1 MDFNIT
7 EGVDVPI
14 DVIHAD
20 LTTFRTDDIDA
31 DAVAPEIDT
40 DIDTLLSGYEMW
52 VESEGHPKSTSS
64 TYRRGVKH
72 YFWIL
77 HHDDGNTVTDIE
89 PSRVKDYLKVMA
101 TPSLATDTDDDTDI
115 EPYAD
120 NTIRGRHAGIKR
132 FYDWLGEQSNGATLD
147 NPADITIDF
156 LENKTKKEQELNDAG
171 FFALTPDQKDRL
183 ANNVESPAMRNE
195 LLIRLAYQT
204 GARVSELVVLELE
217 DIDTSNRTVDIP
229 AIKSKGRTVPY
240 DQQLDTLLD
249 TYLNERRTALPGVPE
264 SNPYIFPSQEG
275 NRSEKGKYEHITESH
290 ANAVVVEAADN
301 AGLRREYGTD
311 KRGYTKTVPTM
322 HTLRHAY
329 AVQSIKNGMNLRDL
343 QIALGHS
350 DIRNTLEYLKALKQ
364 GRTERLRKHSAGPT
378 NDDAE
383 IARTQVDI
391 DPSVLVGHQ

>member
-1 MDFNIT
+1 MMDFDIT

-31 DAVAPEIDT
+31 DAVAPEIGT

-64 TYRRGVKH
+64 NYRRGVKH

-101 TPSLATDTDDDTDI
+101 KPSLATDTDDETDI

-132 FYDWLGEQSNGATLD
+132 FYEWLGEKSDGTTLD
-147 NPADITIDF
+147 NSADIKIDF
-156 LENKTKKEQELNDAG
+156 LENETKKEQELNDAG

-217 DIDTSNRTVDIP
+217 DVDTSNQTVDIP

-240 DQQLDTLLD
+240 DQQLGTLLD
-249 TYLNERRTALPGVPE
+249 TYLNEGRTALPGVAE
-264 SNPYIFPSQEG
+264 SNPYLFPSKYGAHEHLST
-275 NRSEKGKYEHITESH
+275 NR
-290 ANAVVVEAADN
+290 ANKVVVLAADN
-301 AGLRREYGTD
+301 ADLRREYGTD
-311 KRGYTKTVPTM
+311 KRGYTRTVPTM
-322 HTLRHAY
+322 HTLRHAF

>member
-20 LTTFRTDDIDA
+20 LTTFRTDDIDT
-31 DAVAPEIDT
+31 DAVAPEIGT
-40 DIDTLLSGYEMW
+40 DIDTLLSGYETW

-132 FYDWLGEQSNGATLD
+132 FYEWLGEQSNGATLD
-147 NPADITIDF
+147 NSADITIDF
-156 LENKTKKEQELNDAG
+156 LENQTKKEQELNNAG

-183 ANNVESPAMRNE
+183 ANNVDSPAIRNE

-240 DQQLDTLLD
+240 DQQLDTILD
-249 TYLNERRTALPGVPE
+249 TYLSERRTALPGVTE
-264 SNPYIFPSQEG
+264 SNPYLFPSQEG
-275 NRSEKGKYEHITESH
+275 THDSLSTNR
-290 ANAVVVEAADN
+290 ANGVVVEAADN
-301 AGLRREYGTD
+301 ADLRREYGTD
-311 KRGYTKTVPTM
+311 KQGNTKTVPTM

-364 GRTERLRKHSAGPT
+364 GRIERLRKHSAGPT

-391 DPSVLVGHQ
+391 DPNIMVGHQ